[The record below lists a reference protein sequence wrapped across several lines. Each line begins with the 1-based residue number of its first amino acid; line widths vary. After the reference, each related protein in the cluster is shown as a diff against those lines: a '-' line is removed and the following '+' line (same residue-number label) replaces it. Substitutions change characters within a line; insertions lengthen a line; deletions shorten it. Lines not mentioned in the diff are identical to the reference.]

1 MMLEETGPDSD
12 EVLKELNRLR
22 LSITPEIADELL
34 GLYRKVQILQLEVK
48 RLSRVIHEV
57 KTRSTLEND
66 GGY

>member
-12 EVLKELNRLR
+12 EVLKELHRLR